1 VNDMANTYRLIVVLS
16 AALGDEGI
24 ASLTDTIKAKV
35 ESGAT
40 LNSLDS
46 LGVKELAYEIEGQ
59 KNGYYVQANFTAES
73 DFPKELERVL
83 KITDGV
89 IRFIVV
95 RVGE

>member
-1 VNDMANTYRLIVVLS
+1 MANNYRLIVVLS
-16 AALGDEGI
+16 AALGDEG
-24 ASLTDTIKAKV
+24 AATLTDTIKAKI

-46 LGVKELAYEIEGQ
+46 LGKKELAYEIDRQ
-59 KNGYYVQANFTAES
+59 KNGYYVQANFTAGS

-83 KITDGV
+83 KITDG
-89 IRFIVV
+89 ILRFIVV

>member
-1 VNDMANTYRLIVVLS
+1 MANTYRLVVVLS
-16 AALGDEGI
+16 AALGDEGV
-24 ASLTDTIKAKV
+24 ASLSDTIKAKV
-35 ESGAT
+35 ESAAT
-40 LNSLDS
+40 LNSFDA

>member
-1 VNDMANTYRLIVVLS
+1 MANTYRLIVVLGAS
-16 AALGDEGI
+16 LGDEGS
-24 ASLTDTIKAKV
+24 ASLTDTIKAKI

-46 LGVKELAYEIEGQ
+46 LGIKELAYEIDGE
-59 KNGYYVQANFTAES
+59 KNGYYVQANFTADS

-89 IRFIVV
+89 IRYLVV

>member
-1 VNDMANTYRLIVVLS
+1 MANTYRLVVVLS
-16 AALGDEGI
+16 AALGDEGV
-24 ASLTDTIKAKV
+24 ASLSDTIKAKV
-35 ESGAT
+35 ESAAT
-40 LNSLDS
+40 LNSFDA

-59 KNGYYVQANFTAES
+59 KNGYYVQANFTADS

>member
-1 VNDMANTYRLIVVLS
+1 MANTYRLVVVLS
-16 AALGDEGI
+16 AALGDEGV
-24 ASLTDTIKAKV
+24 ASLSDTIKAKV
-35 ESGAT
+35 ESAAT
-40 LNSLDS
+40 LNSFDA

-59 KNGYYVQANFTAES
+59 KNGYYVQANLTAES

>member
-1 VNDMANTYRLIVVLS
+1 MANTYRLIVVLGAS
-16 AALGDEGI
+16 LGDEGS
-24 ASLTDTIKAKV
+24 ASLTDTIKAKI

-46 LGVKELAYEIEGQ
+46 LGIKELAYEINGE
-59 KNGYYVQANFTAES
+59 KNGYYVQANFTADS

-89 IRFIVV
+89 IRYLVV

>member
-1 VNDMANTYRLIVVLS
+1 MANNYRLIVVLS
-16 AALGDEGI
+16 AALGDEG
-24 ASLTDTIKAKV
+24 AATLTDTIKAKI

-46 LGVKELAYEIEGQ
+46 LGKKELAYEIDRQ

-83 KITDGV
+83 KITDG
-89 IRFIVV
+89 ILRFIVV

>member
-1 VNDMANTYRLIVVLS
+1 MANTSRLVVVLS
-16 AALGDEGI
+16 AALGDEGV
-24 ASLTDTIKAKV
+24 ASLSDTIKAKV
-35 ESGAT
+35 ESAAT
-40 LNSLDS
+40 LNSFDA